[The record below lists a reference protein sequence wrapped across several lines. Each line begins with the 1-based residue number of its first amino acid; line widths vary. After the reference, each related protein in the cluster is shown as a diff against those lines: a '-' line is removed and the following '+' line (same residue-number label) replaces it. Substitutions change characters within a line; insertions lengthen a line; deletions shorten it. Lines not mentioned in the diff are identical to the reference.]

1 MIFLRSTFLLSIYIT
16 VNLLC
21 LFDYFLRLLYWLDRL
36 LHQFFYL
43 RFFMLYRLAIQQII
57 IDARAI
63 PEIDVTAAEQLRT
76 FVKRLHERGI
86 PVIVTSG
93 YEVLP
98 RPPGKA
104 VAVLQKPFG
113 EAQLLALLRP
123 LTSQKA
129 AE

>member
-1 MIFLRSTFLLSIYIT
+1 
-16 VNLLC
+16 
-21 LFDYFLRLLYWLDRL
+21 
-36 LHQFFYL
+36 
-43 RFFMLYRLAIQQII
+43 
-57 IDARAI
+57 
-63 PEIDVTAAEQLRT
+63 
-76 FVKRLHERGI
+76 
-86 PVIVTSG
+86 
-93 YEVLP
+93 VLP